1 MRYILIILLF
11 INSNIIFSQ
20 NSDELERIFESRN
33 YSLYV
38 SYFEELY
45 DNNNFEILDKDEVSN
60 YIISL
65 LNSNFNSKSNLPS
78 RKLKP
83 LKTKIENY
91 ILLNRNSTRSFL
103 LKEYGKFEFNRGR
116 YKSSIK
122 FLEELQNKDPES
134 NYLLGLSYFNDK
146 NYSESKLYLDALSD
160 EKYVNDKNYLLGV
173 IAYLDNSLSDAL
185 EYFKVIDNLE
195 IQRKSLQYQISI
207 QYLNH
212 EFNDVIKL
220 LDLIDDKTENIDY
233 CYYYIGKSYFEL
245 KEYENTLEIFSKINN
260 EIDRDNEI
268 HFINAY
274 SNYMLGDNKKS
285 KILFKSLSE
294 KRNKYSQKSSFYL
307 GMILL
312 NESEVN
318 IAKNYFYAAYRNDFD
333 ETYTKRSLLNYA
345 KTIYELGDHDLSI
358 AVLEKITN
366 LYPNF
371 KSDEVESLL
380 SENYFMTNNYNKIIK
395 YLNSKKNISDD
406 DKIKFQYVT
415 FQKGINEFN
424 RGSFKN
430 SIIYF
435 NLSQRYILDNNIY
448 LKSIKN
454 KAEAYFIGNDFQS
467 SIDEILKVLNKK
479 LPTKQRKEFNLL
491 LGYSYF
497 NINDYKNSSF
507 YLNNYFKNTSNK
519 YSSNDIDPL
528 LRLADSYYASKQFV
542 KSIDTYNKL
551 LDLNESNKN
560 YINYQ
565 IGLCYYGINNFTK
578 SVEYMDKVIN
588 NSEKSLDDDA
598 TFRKAQIYF
607 ENSEFDKSIENH
619 TKIIENYRFSNYVP
633 YSYLNRATS
642 YFNLKSYEQAEND
655 YLFILNNI
663 KESDLQSQSILG
675 LQKTVSYTDNFSQ
688 LNNLIKTYKNNF
700 PDNDNIMKIQFDN
713 FRNLYFNQKYKELI
727 DYANDINLSE
737 ENIYNAYET
746 NYFLAESFYK
756 LNELENAE
764 NTYLVLLDSVNSK
777 YYSRSINRLAN
788 IYLKSKVYEKSLN
801 FYKKLEENSKNNRER
816 VEAYIG
822 SLTNYYFLKKYDS
835 VHYYSTLINDYD
847 KISFNNRNKINL
859 LNAKSFIEKENYSNA
874 IDMLLTTINLVK
886 DESAVEAN
894 YLLAKIFYDQSQE
907 SQALETLYSLNENFS
922 NYEYW
927 VGKSYLLIGEI
938 FLSMGE
944 SFQAKATFESLLEN
958 TDISEIQSEAKELLN
973 KIQDDE

>member
-1 MRYILIILLF
+1 MKYILITLLIFNCNILL
-11 INSNIIFSQ
+11 SQ
-20 NSDELERIFESRN
+20 NSNELERVFESRN

-38 SYFEELY
+38 SYYEEI
-45 DNNNFEILDKDEVSN
+45 NNNKSFELIDKNDVSN

-65 LNSNFNSKSNLPS
+65 LYSNFNSRSNLPS

-103 LKEYGKFEFNRGR
+103 LKEYGKFEFNRGS
-116 YKSSIK
+116 YKSTIK
-122 FLEELQNKDPES
+122 FLELLEDKDSES
-134 NYLLGLSYFNDK
+134 KYLLGLSHFNNK
-146 NYSESKLYLDALSD
+146 NYSESKLYLDALD
-160 EKYVNDKNYLLGV
+160 DDKYVSNKNYLLGV
-173 IAYLDNSLSDAL
+173 IAYLNDNFSDAL
-185 EYFKVIDNLE
+185 NFFKSIDELE
-195 IQRKSLQYQISI
+195 LKRKFLQYQINIYYQNS
-207 QYLNH
+207 
-212 EFNDVIKL
+212 EFKDAIKL
-220 LDLIDDKTENIDY
+220 LDLIDDKVENIDY
-233 CYYYIGKSYFEL
+233 CYYYIGKSFFEL
-245 KEYENTLEIFSKINN
+245 EDFKNTLDVFSKIKTK
-260 EIDRDNEI
+260 IDREDEI
-268 HFINAY
+268 LFVNAY
-274 SNYMLGDNKKS
+274 SNYMLRDNEKS
-285 KILFKSLSE
+285 KILLKSLSE
-294 KRNKYSQKSSFYL
+294 KRNRYSQISSFYL
-307 GMILL
+307 GMIFL
-312 NESEVN
+312 NEKEIN

-333 ETYTKRSLLNYA
+333 ENYTKRSILNYA
-345 KTIYELGDHDLSI
+345 KAIYELGDHDLSI
-358 AVLEKITN
+358 VVLEKIKN
-366 LYPNF
+366 LYPKF
-371 KSDEVESLL
+371 KNDEVESLL

-395 YLNSKKNISDD
+395 YLNSKKNISEDD
-406 DKIKFQYVT
+406 MIKFQYVT

-424 RGSFKN
+424 RGNFKN
-430 SIIYF
+430 SIVYF
-435 NLSQRYILDNNIY
+435 NLSQRYTLDKNIY

-454 KAEAYFIGNDFQS
+454 KSEAYFIGNDFQS
-467 SIDEILKVLNKK
+467 SIEEILKVLDNK
-479 LPTKQRKEFNLL
+479 LPTEQRTEFNLV

-497 NINDYKNSSF
+497 NLNDYKNSS
-507 YLNNYFKNTSNK
+507 LYFKKYFENNSGE
-519 YSSNDIDPL
+519 YSSSDIDPL

-551 LDLNESNKN
+551 LDINESNKN

-588 NSEKSLDDDA
+588 NFEKSLDDDA

-619 TKIIENYRFSNYVP
+619 TKVIENFRFSNYVP

-642 YFNLKSYEQAEND
+642 YFNLRAYEQAEDD

-663 KESDLQSQSILG
+663 KDSDLQSQSILG

-688 LNNLIKTYKNNF
+688 LNNLINTYKNNF

-727 DYANDINLSE
+727 DYANDINTSKD
-737 ENIYNAYET
+737 NIYNAYET

-756 LNELENAE
+756 LNELEDAK
-764 NTYLVLLDSVNSK
+764 NTYELLLDSINSK

-788 IYLKSKVYEKSLN
+788 IYLKSKSYEKSLN
-801 FYKKLEENSKNNRER
+801 FYKILEENSKNNRER

-835 VHYYSTLINDYD
+835 VHYYSSLINNYD

-859 LNAKSFIEKENYSNA
+859 LNAKSFLEKENYSNA

-894 YLLAKIFYDQSQE
+894 YLLAKIFYDQSQK
-907 SQALETLYSLNENFS
+907 SQALETLYSLNENFP

-927 VGKSYLLIGEI
+927 IGKSYLLIGEI

-944 SFQAKATFESLLEN
+944 NFQAKATLESLIEN
-958 TDISEIQSEAKELLN
+958 TDFNNIKDEANQLLS